1 MSQVTNYNVENAA
14 GNVVRT
20 DINNILDAIRTSNSG
35 GSDPSNPVKF
45 MFYGKSSDDTLRIYD
60 GSNFKVIG
68 DVGEDNL
75 GLLPRS
81 GGTMTGAILAD
92 DALGASAPAIAF
104 DGDADTGLFRKGAN
118 TIGLSTAGTERAF
131 VDSSGLTVQARGDLR
146 LADSDSSNWV
156 ALQAAATIASNVTF
170 TLPSADGSDGQMLK
184 TNGSGTLSFT
194 TVQGVPPGAVF
205 CLAVATVPS
214 DYLECSGTAVSRT
227 TYAALFQVI
236 GTTYGAGNGSTTF
249 NVPDLRGEWIR
260 GYDHGRGVDSGRGV
274 GTYQTYQNNTHSHA
288 KGSLGVT
295 TTNQSHYHNFP
306 GDDQLSQFNGVA
318 GWSTGSDGSASYDA
332 TSNVG
337 GHHSAP
343 MWRTTT
349 KNTNHNHGV
358 SGSTAATG
366 GPETRVRN
374 IAMMYI
380 IKT

>member
-1 MSQVTNYNVENAA
+1 MSQVTNYTVDNAA
-14 GNVVRT
+14 GNVVRA
-20 DINNILDAIRTSNSG
+20 DINSIFDAVRSSNSG
-35 GSDPSNPVKF
+35 SSDPSNPVKF
-45 MFYGKSSDDTLRIYD
+45 MLYGDSSDDILKVYD
-60 GSNFKVIG
+60 GSNFKNIG

-75 GLLPRS
+75 GLLLRS
-81 GGTMTGAILAD
+81 GGTMTGVILAD
-92 DALGASAPAIAF
+92 DASGASTPAIAF
-104 DGDADTGLFRKGAN
+104 DGDADTGIFRKSAN
-118 TIGLSTAGTERAF
+118 TIGLSTAGTERA
-131 VDSSGLTVQARGDLR
+131 VIDSNGLTVQAQGDLR

-156 ALQAAATIASNVTF
+156 ALQAASAIGSNVTF

-184 TNGSGTLSFT
+184 TDGSGTLSFT
-194 TVQGVPPGAVF
+194 TVQGVPSGAVF
-205 CLAVATVPS
+205 CLAVSAVPA
-214 DYLECSGTAVSRT
+214 DYLECAGAAVSRT
-227 TYAALFQVI
+227 TYAALFAVI
-236 GTTYGAGNGSTTF
+236 GETYGAGNGSTTF
-249 NVPDLRGEWIR
+249 NVPDLRGEWVR
-260 GYDHGRGVDSGRGV
+260 GYDHGRGVDSGRGI

-318 GWSTGSDGSASYDA
+318 GWSTGTDGSASYDA

-366 GPETRVRN
+366 GTETRVRN